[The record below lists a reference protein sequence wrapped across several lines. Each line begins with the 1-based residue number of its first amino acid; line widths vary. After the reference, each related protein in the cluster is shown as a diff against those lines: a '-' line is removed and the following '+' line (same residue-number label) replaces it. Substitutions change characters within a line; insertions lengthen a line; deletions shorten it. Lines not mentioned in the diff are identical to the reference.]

1 MYTGLYCILYIS
13 PPSNLSGLSCQTQDP
28 ATNWNALSLCD
39 GCFPIPPPCPAGSAV
54 PIPSQYHIKRL
65 TPAPAPLLLLTI
77 ALLFDKENFL
87 QIPLKIGKQQLSR
100 HRQAMGE
107 ERERM
112 SEVGPKTGIRHQTS
126 DQSLSTAGWGWQRV
140 DWCYSWSLETWG
152 LARVESWGQ
161 ISQSWGRDW
170 SPVTRYTGEMGP
182 DTQLTPHTK
191 KIRNR

>member
-1 MYTGLYCILYIS
+1 MLLFFRGRDISDITHIGDWSQVITVQYGTVMYTTLYIS

-112 SEVGPKTGIRHQTS
+112 SEVGPKTGIRPQTS
-126 DQSLSTAGWGWQRV
+126 HYQLRAEADNGWTDVIHEVWRPGAWRE
-140 DWCYSWSLETWG
+140 LE
-152 LARVESWGQ
+152 
-161 ISQSWGRDW
+161 
-170 SPVTRYTGEMGP
+170 
-182 DTQLTPHTK
+182 
-191 KIRNR
+191 

>member
-1 MYTGLYCILYIS
+1 METGYSHRSSQYSNVHSTVLYIS

-28 ATNWNALSLCD
+28 ATKWNALSSLCD
-39 GCFPIPPPCPAGSAV
+39 GCFPIPPPWPESAV

-77 ALLFDKENFL
+77 ALLFDKENFS

-112 SEVGPKTGIRHQTS
+112 SEVGPKTGI
-126 DQSLSTAGWGWQRV
+126 
-140 DWCYSWSLETWG
+140 
-152 LARVESWGQ
+152 
-161 ISQSWGRDW
+161 
-170 SPVTRYTGEMGP
+170 SPVTSHNCG
-182 DTQLTPHTK
+182 
-191 KIRNR
+191 